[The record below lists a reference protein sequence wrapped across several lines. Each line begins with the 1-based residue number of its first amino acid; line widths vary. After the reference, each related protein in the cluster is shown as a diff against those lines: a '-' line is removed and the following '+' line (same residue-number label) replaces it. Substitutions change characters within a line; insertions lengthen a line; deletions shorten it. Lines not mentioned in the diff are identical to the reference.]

1 MLPAISGQSSQ
12 ATVSQ
17 EIAVGASR
25 QFPSIGADIQAKTR
39 KLLYELLNRD
49 KIRLENAEGRRLAEA
64 ERELAERRRKMEHNK
79 NWEATRDSRVDNWRK
94 FQTGKTK
101 KKTKKR
107 EDALPP
113 GALPFNP
120 VMPLKATGAV
130 ATAAATTPATAATT
144 PAVTTT
150 EHHNRIPECGFKEQR
165 LRLLDSPAFLVSIKT
180 RTAATVLSPPSRQNL
195 YSSNLEQTTSHDER
209 ATLLDSLSVHPISVL
224 SAAHSSSVK
233 GTKSTTPD
241 SSTSLALHVLGDAAF
256 NRWGSDSVSSLDSL
270 QTLPSH
276 SSSAASD
283 ASSISSS
290 SGRSNDSIHLIG
302 TVLAA
307 PSSHPIFKRILRWS
321 YSFLLLYRRDSGS
334 PCDVIALS
342 NSKTI
347 RIMTDAGSGII
358 LYLIQEGRGIG
369 LRDKLMAYNLIDLG
383 YDTLSA
389 NVALGHL
396 PDARSYTIASAMLAD
411 LGISRIRLLTNN
423 PHKMDELV
431 SDGVIITERIPMVPT
446 SWQRRH
452 AFADYDASHG
462 GGGVDVELDD
472 RDEYLMTKVKRMGHI
487 LDIPLSLSGSNSGDT
502 M

>member
-1 MLPAISGQSSQ
+1 MLVAVESARTLSSVLRKPA
-12 ATVSQ
+12 
-17 EIAVGASR
+17 AVVTTETTLASM
-25 QFPSIGADIQAKTR
+25 ST
-39 KLLYELLNRD
+39 
-49 KIRLENAEGRRLAEA
+49 
-64 ERELAERRRKMEHNK
+64 
-79 NWEATRDSRVDNWRK
+79 
-94 FQTGKTK
+94 TGT
-101 KKTKKR
+101 
-107 EDALPP
+107 
-113 GALPFNP
+113 
-120 VMPLKATGAV
+120 TG
-130 ATAAATTPATAATT
+130 TTGTTTTP
-144 PAVTTT
+144 PTTT
-150 EHHNRIPECGFKEQR
+150 
-165 LRLLDSPAFLVSIKT
+165 T
-180 RTAATVLSPPSRQNL
+180 
-195 YSSNLEQTTSHDER
+195 TTS
-209 ATLLDSLSVHPISVL
+209 
-224 SAAHSSSVK
+224 SSSVK
-233 GTKSTTPD
+233 GTKSTTPA

-290 SGRSNDSIHLIG
+290 SGRSNDSITTG
-302 TVLAA
+302 TTNITTGATTIASTNITTDTTTDTTIETTTETTTETATETTATTAA
-307 PSSHPIFKRILRWS
+307 SAFHPLHIHKHDSTPLYTPTSSALNSIPFALGIPRTLPLVQCHVAARIPSQFGPGTHRLHIYSNNNDNKEHMALVFGPNILS
-321 YSFLLLYRRDSGS
+321 KSLNTRRDDDTHDLRRLRG
-334 PCDVIALS
+334 AL
-342 NSKTI
+342 
-347 RIMTDAGSGII
+347 TDPSDWDGTGCTPS
-358 LYLIQEGRGIG
+358 LPSHIQADPPLKAEELG

-452 AFADYDASHG
+452 ALADYDASHG